1 MSSNDAFQGHL
12 GRLHLNH
19 VALVCADI
27 EACEAFYGGVL
38 GLSVVWRPDPD
49 NVYLSSGADNLAL
62 HKGVPQAGGALDHI
76 GFSVGGPDLVD
87 AWHER
92 LRAASVPIAAAPR
105 THRDGS
111 RSLYCRDPGGVL
123 VQLIYLPPQALSPT
137 AGPAPGR

>member
-1 MSSNDAFQGHL
+1 MSNKGASPGVL
-12 GRLHLNH
+12 GRLRLNH

-27 EACEAFYGGVL
+27 EACEAFYGGLL

-62 HKGVPQAGGALDHI
+62 HRGVPQARGALDHI
-76 GFSVGGPDLVD
+76 GFSVGTPDEVD

-92 LRAASVPIAAAPR
+92 LQAASVPIAAAPR

-123 VQLIYLPPQALSPT
+123 VQLIHLPPQALSP
-137 AGPAPGR
+137 AADPVPER